1 MNSESKN
8 KPACLSSDLTALSGI
23 GEKTAGLFAKCGIN
37 QIRDLIET
45 LPRGY
50 DRYEDIVPISQL
62 RAGEKQTVS
71 GTVCAPIRSGRNR
84 KLAVTSTVV
93 SDLSGKVNVCW
104 FRQPYLRK
112 SLHSGQALILRGV
125 CSLGSRGLTIT
136 QPEIFR
142 SSDQYNL
149 KLHTMQPLYRRTAGL
164 SNQAYI
170 KAVRQALTYKDSI
183 QDPIDGSI
191 LSKYNLIP
199 VQDAYQYVH
208 FPETDDQYR
217 LGRARLCF
225 DEFLSFILRLRCF
238 DSSSQEA
245 LLAVPLKPGVLSK
258 KLLSSLPYT
267 LTEGQNN
274 ALKEI
279 LNDISKPEAMSRL
292 VQGDVG
298 CGKTIIAV
306 LALLAA
312 VDSGYQGALMAPTQV
327 LALQHYKTITEM
339 FEKYG
344 IDCKVDLLTGQTS
357 SAEKRTVYH
366 RMKEGHPQIFVG
378 TQTLIQ
384 KSADFSNL
392 ALVVTDEQHRFGV
405 RQRTALAEKGSD
417 GKSPHVLVMSATPIP
432 RTLGIILYG
441 DLSITTIHDMPSGR
455 LPVKNAVMNSAD
467 RGRVLEFIK
476 KRIKE
481 GRQAYCICPLVD
493 ESEAIAGQAVT
504 AYIDAL
510 HSALG
515 PEICVEMLHG
525 RMNGEEKERILSGFA
540 AGQIDVL
547 VSTTVIEVGINVPN
561 ATVMLIENADRFG
574 LAQLHQL
581 RGRIRRGT
589 DQPYCIFLTGRED
602 ARVKERLDVIGT
614 CNDGFEIA
622 QQDLKLRGSGDL
634 FGLTQSGFLSFEI
647 GDIYQ
652 DHDILM
658 KASQAADEIL
668 ARDPLLK
675 EPQNH
680 LLREQIM
687 HGDHTSFA
695 ETERTL

>member
-1 MNSESKN
+1 MNNELKT
-8 KPACLSSDLTALSGI
+8 KPACLYSDLTALSGI
-23 GEKTAGLFAKCGIN
+23 GEKTAGLFAKCGIS

-45 LPRGY
+45 LPRSY
-50 DRYEDIVPISQL
+50 DRYEDVVPICQL
-62 RAGEKQTVS
+62 RAGEKQTIS
-71 GTVCAPIRSGRNR
+71 ATICAPIRSGRNR

-112 SLHSGQALILRGV
+112 TLRSGQPLILRGV
-125 CSLGSRGLTIT
+125 CSLGSRGLTIS

-142 SSDQYNL
+142 SQDQYNG
-149 KLHTMQPLYRRTAGL
+149 KLHTMQPQYKRTAGL

-170 KAVRQALTYKDSI
+170 KAVRQALAYADSI
-183 QDPIDGSI
+183 EDPLEGSV
-191 LSKYNLIP
+191 LTKYNLIP
-199 VQDAYQYVH
+199 LWEAYQYIH

-217 LGRARLCF
+217 QGRARLCF
-225 DEFLSFILRLRCF
+225 DEFLSFILRLRF
-238 DSSSQEA
+238 FSSSAQESLRA
-245 LLAVPLKPGVLSK
+245 ASLKPGALSE
-258 KLLSSLPYT
+258 KLITSLPYK
-267 LTEGQNN
+267 LTEGQQN
-274 ALKEI
+274 ALSEI
-279 LNDISKPEAMSRL
+279 LHDMNKPEAMSRL

-298 CGKTIIAV
+298 CGKTILAV

-327 LALQHYKTITEM
+327 LALQHYKTITEL
-339 FEKYG
+339 FDQYQ
-344 IDCKVDLLTGQTS
+344 IDCRVDLLTGQTGA
-357 SAEKRTVYH
+357 AEKRTIYQK
-366 RMKEGHPQIFVG
+366 MEDGQPQIFVG

-405 RQRTALAEKGSD
+405 RQRTALAEKGSN

-467 RGRVLEFIK
+467 RGRVLAFIK
-476 KRIKE
+476 KRIEE
-481 GRQAYCICPLVD
+481 GRQAYCICPLVE
-493 ESEAIAGQAVT
+493 ESEAVAGQAVT

-510 HSALG
+510 RSALG
-515 PEICVEMLHG
+515 QDICVEMLHG
-525 RMNGEEKERILSGFA
+525 RMNSEEKDRVLSDFA
-540 AGQIDVL
+540 AGKIDVL

-589 DQPYCIFLTGRED
+589 HQPYCIFLTGRED

-622 QQDLKLRGSGDL
+622 QQDLKLRGPGDL
-634 FGLTQSGFLSFEI
+634 FGLNQSGFLSFEI

-668 ARDPLLK
+668 ARDPLL
-675 EPQNH
+675 EDPQNR
-680 LLREQIM
+680 LLRELIM
-687 HGDHTSFA
+687 RGDHTSLT